1 MAPTSGDGPYPGS
14 GDAPAGNWTA
24 AGEREPDLEYLARVA
39 RAAAD
44 GGFSTLLLP
53 VGTGCLDGWTIA
65 AFLAARTPGLRFLV
79 ALRPGF
85 VQPAVAARQASTF
98 DYLSGG
104 RTSINVV
111 TGGSPPELA
120 RDGDFLDHDAR
131 YRRTAEFIP
140 LVKRLLEGER
150 VDHAGEFFR
159 LEGASL
165 YPRPVQRP
173 RPPFFIAGE
182 SPAGTAVVAREAEV
196 YMTWGGP
203 LPELARRR
211 REVAERFAA
220 AGRRGRYSVSFQVIL
235 GDTEA
240 EAWDRAEAMRERMS
254 AAAVARQR
262 DHFRTMDSAGQ
273 RRLAGYVEASAGRG
287 FRLGPNLWAGLT
299 QVLGGNSVALVGTP
313 DQVADRLVEYHDAGY
328 DHVLLRGFP
337 HLEAITA
344 LGREVLPRVRTR
356 LADREGEA
364 VPRRRRTGAPASPQN
379 AASVGGPG
387 DGPVTGR

>member
-1 MAPTSGDGPYPGS
+1 MAPTSGDGPYPGA

-24 AGEREPDLEYLARVA
+24 AGEREPDLEYLARIA
-39 RAAAD
+39 GAAAA

-240 EAWDRAEAMRERMS
+240 EAWDRAEAMRARMS

-273 RRLAGYVEASAGRG
+273 RRLAGYVESSAGSG

-299 QVLGGNSVALVGTP
+299 QVLGGNSIALVGTP
-313 DQVADRLVEYHDAGY
+313 DQVTDRLVEYHDAGY
-328 DHVLLRGFP
+328 DLVLLRGFP

-344 LGREVLPRVRTR
+344 LGREVLPRVRAR
-356 LADREGEA
+356 LAAR
-364 VPRRRRTGAPASPQN
+364 
-379 AASVGGPG
+379 AA
-387 DGPVTGR
+387 